1 MTRVLALGL
10 AILFGAGCGPDPST
24 ARGTAEAFLDAYYVT
39 INLKKALPYTA
50 GLAREKVQQSIDL
63 TSGQPIDG
71 STNTP
76 NVHYELIEER
86 PQGEGTVSFAYL
98 GTIRSDGGDATNRR
112 WLLTVRRDG
121 DAWRV
126 MNFQEETPS

>member
-1 MTRVLALGL
+1 MTRAFALVL
-10 AILFGAGCGPDPST
+10 AILAGTGCGPDPST

-39 INLKKALPYTA
+39 IDLKSALPYTA

-63 TSGQPIDG
+63 TAGQPIDG
-71 STNTP
+71 STQKP
-76 NVHYELIEER
+76 SVHYELIEER
-86 PQGEGTVSFAYL
+86 PQGEGAVSFAYL
-98 GTIRSDGGDATNRR
+98 GTIRGDGGDATNRR

-126 MNFQEETPS
+126 ANFQEEAPS